1 MGKTVP
7 ERRGRTAQWD
17 RNGRRNTR
25 NECGGK
31 EGGKRQKGGAVV
43 VLKESGGER
52 GEGEIEKVSSIQ
64 QDHQTKTQLSLETQ
78 KQQETRQNNA
88 QLKVSK
94 IIFLGQ
100 VEKFCG
106 KIPKP
111 CLQN

>member
-17 RNGRRNTR
+17 RNGRRKAR
-25 NECGGK
+25 NEG
-31 EGGKRQKGGAVV
+31 GGKRQKGGAVV

-94 IIFLGQ
+94 INIFGP
-100 VEKFCG
+100 G
-106 KIPKP
+106 
-111 CLQN
+111 